1 MFSVWFIVFRSI
13 HVRSIHNLFFFYIL
27 QSMKHLVVFDFDRT
41 MINGNIDTII
51 LDLKSSLR
59 DRLINWR
66 QDTPVWTDFMASIF
80 KELHSSGVTR
90 EDIESTVRN
99 AELFPSVLKI
109 CQFLSTQDN
118 TDLIV
123 LSDANDLFINLVLES
138 NNISHM
144 FKNVFSNPAKFDEQG
159 SVSIN
164 HYHSHSCD
172 RCPANLC
179 KGTVLKTFTQERM
192 YSRII
197 YFGDGRGDVCPCL
210 SLSAHDIAFAR
221 EGYPLAKELRKCK
234 AGGRMKASLHILDF
248 TTDTLYQQFSSVFTD
263 ASYI

>member
-1 MFSVWFIVFRSI
+1 
-13 HVRSIHNLFFFYIL
+13 
-27 QSMKHLVVFDFDRT
+27 MKNLVVFDFDRT

-59 DRLINWR
+59 DRLIDWR
-66 QDTPVWTDFMASIF
+66 QNTPVWTDFMASIF
-80 KELHSSGVTR
+80 EEMNSSGVTR
-90 EDIESTVRN
+90 EDIERTVRD

-138 NNISHM
+138 NNLSHM
-144 FKNVFSNPAKFDEQG
+144 FKNVFSNPAKFDDHG
-159 SVSIN
+159 CVCIS

-179 KGTVLKTFTQERM
+179 KGTVLKTFTQEKM

-210 SLSAHDIAFAR
+210 SLSEQDVAFAR

-234 AGGRMKASLHILDF
+234 KGGRMKASLHIVDF

-263 ASYI
+263 TSPDESK